1 MKIIKTIDELIEMKK
16 YQLQLKEKL
25 IDIEVKID
33 LIIEDLS
40 NLSADFDVLIL
51 QKLRDDFSN
60 LCEEHK
66 NVLTEIEK
74 IENEIN

>member
-1 MKIIKTIDELIEMKK
+1 MKIIKTIDELIELKK
-16 YQLQLKEKL
+16 SQSHFKDKL
-25 IDIEVKID
+25 IDIEAKID
-33 LIIEDLS
+33 LMIEKLS

-51 QKLRDDFSN
+51 QKLRDDFSS
-60 LCEEHK
+60 LCEEHQ